1 MLRPLHARAQ
11 THTHERTHA
20 HARAH
25 THTHICTFGARDKG
39 CGNGDSLARRPAP
52 LTLAPPACSH
62 SPRVQCKRKACE
74 RTRNTRWKPLRS
86 CQSRRRNSF
95 AESSCLLCLLGSAST
110 FYVRLPNG
118 LSRCSCVLPRRLA
131 RARLMRVPA
140 RLVHVCVHTSVCTC
154 VFVFVHECARVC
166 ACLGYANLTCAGNT
180 VVMCVHAHHTSAP
193 TRMHTT
199 AEFLARVSRERA
211 AQRSNDEVVAPAAGG
226 AGGGRKAD
234 RSQAERALQQE
245 LRAAKEQTEVFD
257 RRASVEVAMC
267 VCVRACVCLCTC
279 MVYLVWR

>member
-1 MLRPLHARAQ
+1 M
-11 THTHERTHA
+11 
-20 HARAH
+20 
-25 THTHICTFGARDKG
+25 
-39 CGNGDSLARRPAP
+39 
-52 LTLAPPACSH
+52 
-62 SPRVQCKRKACE
+62 
-74 RTRNTRWKPLRS
+74 
-86 CQSRRRNSF
+86 
-95 AESSCLLCLLGSAST
+95 
-110 FYVRLPNG
+110 
-118 LSRCSCVLPRRLA
+118 
-131 RARLMRVPA
+131 
-140 RLVHVCVHTSVCTC
+140 
-154 VFVFVHECARVC
+154 
-166 ACLGYANLTCAGNT
+166 
-180 VVMCVHAHHTSAP
+180 MCVHAHHTSAP

-279 MVYLVWR
+279 MVYTCVEMILCRCVRVRWCVHTWTIETKQSAQGRVKLTTSRGSAVPCARTLGRALRCGV